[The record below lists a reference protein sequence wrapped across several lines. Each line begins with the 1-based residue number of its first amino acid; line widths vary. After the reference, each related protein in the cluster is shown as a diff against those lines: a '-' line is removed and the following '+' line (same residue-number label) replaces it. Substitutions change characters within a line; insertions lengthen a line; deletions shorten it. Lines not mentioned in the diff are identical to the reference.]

1 MEGASVAGG
10 ARRSLDQHGRKSR
23 VGILRD
29 RFVSPP
35 LKRRT
40 RDIGNRKRKATTLGK
55 IIVCSWNYRGEV
67 STYAWLALWVPG

>member
-1 MEGASVAGG
+1 VEALQLPAVRAEAWINTDGKNSVE
-10 ARRSLDQHGRKSR
+10 
-23 VGILRD
+23 ILRD
-29 RFVSPP
+29 RFALPS